1 MLYYAILA
9 DDFRRLLNFKLLE
22 RPFLGNLRIMMKRL
36 HDKHI
41 VRHEERT
48 SGHVAFR
55 YSLCVCVCAY
65 PKVVLG
71 NTFMHH
77 MLVSASFAALDGI
90 SINFDGRLLNCYG

>member
-1 MLYYAILA
+1 MA
-9 DDFRRLLNFKLLE
+9 KW
-22 RPFLGNLRIMMKRL
+22 
-36 HDKHI
+36 H
-41 VRHEERT
+41 
-48 SGHVAFR
+48 SGI
-55 YSLCVCVCAY
+55 LCVCVCAY